1 MEIMEKSEELQEL
14 KVKKPDDDKEGKLS
28 QKTTTEKAK
37 WSNDIEF
44 LCSCITLSVGLGNVW
59 R

>member
-1 MEIMEKSEELQEL
+1 MEIMGKPEELQEL

-37 WSNDIEF
+37 WSNSIEF
-44 LCSCITLSVGLGNVW
+44 LVSCITLSVGLGNVW

>member
-1 MEIMEKSEELQEL
+1 MEKSEELQKL

>member
-1 MEIMEKSEELQEL
+1 MSNNRKIEEELIEL
-14 KVKKPDDDKEGKLS
+14 KGKVEEVNDVS
-28 QKTTTEKAK
+28 QKCEKAK
-37 WSNDIEF
+37 WSSDLEF

>member
-1 MEIMEKSEELQEL
+1 MEKSEELLEL

-37 WSNDIEF
+37 WSNSFEF

>member
-1 MEIMEKSEELQEL
+1 MSLKEIDEELIEL
-14 KVKKPDDDKEGKLS
+14 KGKVDDNQEVN
-28 QKTTTEKAK
+28 QKCQKAK
-37 WSNDIEF
+37 WSSDLEF

>member
-1 MEIMEKSEELQEL
+1 MSIKEIGEELIVL
-14 KVKKPDDDKEGKLS
+14 KGKVEVNGEEIVE
-28 QKTTTEKAK
+28 QKSSEKAK
-37 WSNDIEF
+37 WGSDLEF